1 MWIQTIK
8 KVAGAAPVGRYKRPS
23 VSFMSF
29 AAAVSF
35 MSFAAAVATAFLSLF
50 LFPSLSLSLY
60 GFQRRVVSSDSDGGC
75 VESIHIRVR
84 EGWTWKEEGT
94 RREC

>member
-23 VSFMSF
+23 
-29 AAAVSF
+29 VSF